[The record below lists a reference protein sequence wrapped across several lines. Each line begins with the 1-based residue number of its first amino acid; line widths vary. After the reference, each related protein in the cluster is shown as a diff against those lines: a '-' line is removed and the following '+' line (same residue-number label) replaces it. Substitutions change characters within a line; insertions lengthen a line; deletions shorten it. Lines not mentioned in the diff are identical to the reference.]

1 MDNSLEQ
8 LKQAHRDLD
17 TMIQELHERH
27 YPDNYIK
34 PYKLR
39 KLTLKTEIDR
49 IENEQIYP
57 RH

>member
-49 IENEQIYP
+49 IDKKNNV
-57 RH
+57 